1 MQAIS
6 LYELNHLVKEL
17 IDGSFTDTYWVT
29 AELSE
34 VRVAGRG
41 HCYMELVE
49 QGDQGA
55 APRAKARAIV
65 YANLYPLLKI
75 TFEEATGQILRAGLK
90 VQLEVEISFHEAYGY
105 SLIVRD
111 IDPAYTLGSL
121 AQRRREI
128 LHQLE
133 QEGVLEMNKALVLP
147 RPLQRIAVISS
158 ATAAGYGDFCQQLD
172 RNFQGY
178 AFCHQLFPA
187 IMQGE
192 SAASSIIHALDSI
205 AAEQD
210 RWDAV
215 VIIRGGGAVS
225 DLAGFEDYELAAN
238 CAQFP
243 LPVIVG
249 IGHDRDTTVLDFVA
263 HTSQKTPTAVA
274 AFLID
279 RMDAEARMLS
289 NYERISQLAVRLLD
303 QRNGQVVQM
312 EQGLRMALRHYQQN
326 LHYRLDVLE
335 RAVNHYNPDNILR
348 LGYSITRINGKAV
361 TTASALKQ
369 GDIIIT
375 QFADGTAHSEIKTE
389 L

>member
-128 LHQLE
+128 LQQLE
-133 QEGVLEMNKALVLP
+133 QEGVLEMNKSLVLP

-172 RNFQGY
+172 RNLQGY

-192 SAASSIIHALDSI
+192 SAARSIIHALDSI

>member
-75 TFEEATGQILRAGLK
+75 SFEEATGQVLRAGLK

-128 LHQLE
+128 LQQLE
-133 QEGVLEMNKALVLP
+133 QEGVLEMNKSLVLP

-172 RNFQGY
+172 RNLQGY

-192 SAASSIIHALDSI
+192 SVARSIIHALDSI
-205 AAEQD
+205 AAEQN

>member
-17 IDGSFTDTYWVT
+17 IEGSFTDTYWVT

-75 TFEEATGQILRAGLK
+75 TFEEATGQVLRAGLK

-128 LHQLE
+128 LQQLE
-133 QEGVLEMNKALVLP
+133 QEGVLEMNKSLVLP

-172 RNFQGY
+172 RNLQGY

-192 SAASSIIHALDSI
+192 SAARSIIHALDSI

-361 TTASALKQ
+361 TSASALKQ

>member
-133 QEGVLEMNKALVLP
+133 QEGVLEMNKAL
-147 RPLQRIAVISS
+147 
-158 ATAAGYGDFCQQLD
+158 
-172 RNFQGY
+172 
-178 AFCHQLFPA
+178 
-187 IMQGE
+187 E
-192 SAASSIIHALDSI
+192 SM
-205 AAEQD
+205 
-210 RWDAV
+210 R
-215 VIIRGGGAVS
+215 S
-225 DLAGFEDYELAAN
+225 DGTL
-238 CAQFP
+238 
-243 LPVIVG
+243 
-249 IGHDRDTTVLDFVA
+249 
-263 HTSQKTPTAVA
+263 
-274 AFLID
+274 
-279 RMDAEARMLS
+279 
-289 NYERISQLAVRLLD
+289 ERISLKYFD
-303 QRNGQVVQM
+303 Q
-312 EQGLRMALRHYQQN
+312 
-326 LHYRLDVLE
+326 DV
-335 RAVNHYNPDNILR
+335 
-348 LGYSITRINGKAV
+348 TK
-361 TTASALKQ
+361 
-369 GDIIIT
+369 
-375 QFADGTAHSEIKTE
+375 
-389 L
+389 